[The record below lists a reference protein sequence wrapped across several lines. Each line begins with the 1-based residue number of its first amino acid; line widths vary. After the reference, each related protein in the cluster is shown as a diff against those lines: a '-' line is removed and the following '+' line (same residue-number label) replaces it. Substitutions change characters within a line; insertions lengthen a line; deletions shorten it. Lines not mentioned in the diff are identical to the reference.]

1 MGFDTFSP
9 RQWCG
14 GFKQYSEKSN
24 AGPVPDGPE
33 HVCPVLETDLST
45 SPTRS
50 PAPPRLAAHMLRDM
64 EQELAKKKL
73 VGSCSCVLRSRTS
86 PPIGFL

>member
-1 MGFDTFSP
+1 MLQT
-9 RQWCG
+9 
-14 GFKQYSEKSN
+14 
-24 AGPVPDGPE
+24 
-33 HVCPVLETDLST
+33 VLG
-45 SPTRS
+45 TRS
-50 PAPPRLAAHMLRDM
+50 ARFPAPPRLAAHMLRDM